1 MKKISI
7 LITTLFLT
15 DLCNAAVSKESQKK
29 FSDMLNGVGLNNYWS
44 QDSSLWIE
52 NPGGM
57 SKMDLQ
63 KIGNTL
69 CGYNQGFFV
78 VTFWQNI
85 SAPSGQI
92 LKVTCRN

>member
-1 MKKISI
+1 MKNIFILVTAFLLSI
-7 LITTLFLT
+7 PVT
-15 DLCNAAVSKESQKK
+15 AAVSKESQRK
-29 FSDMLNGVGLNNYWS
+29 FSDMLNQVGLRNYWA

-57 SKMDLQ
+57 TKMDLQ

-85 SAPSGQI
+85 NAPSGQI
-92 LKVTCRN
+92 VKVTCRN